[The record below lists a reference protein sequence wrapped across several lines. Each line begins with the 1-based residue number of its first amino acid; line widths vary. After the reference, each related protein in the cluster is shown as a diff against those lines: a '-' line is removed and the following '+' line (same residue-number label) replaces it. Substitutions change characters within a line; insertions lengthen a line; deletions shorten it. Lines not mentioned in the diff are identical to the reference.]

1 MAQGASPAAPSL
13 RLFHARRSRSFRAL
27 WMLEELAIPYQID
40 YLDLGKGEQKAPGF
54 LAINPS
60 GKVPTLLDGDVVI
73 SESGAICAYLADRY
87 PAARLAP
94 QLDSPARGAYLKWLF
109 YAAGCME
116 PALTDHALKRTAPPA
131 RAAWGE
137 YDAMVAI
144 VAGAVGRDRYLLG
157 DWFTAADIMVG
168 SIVRFGIAMKLLP
181 PRDEFA
187 GYVERLAQRPAFQRA
202 LASDLAS
209 RTAQ

>member
-1 MAQGASPAAPSL
+1 
-13 RLFHARRSRSFRAL
+13 
-27 WMLEELAIPYQID
+27 MLEELAIPYQID

-87 PAARLAP
+87 PAAHLAP
-94 QLDSPARGAYLKWLF
+94 HLDSPARGAYLKWLF

-116 PALTDHALKRTAPPA
+116 PALTDHALKRAAPPA
-131 RAAWGE
+131 QAAWGD

-157 DWFTAADIMVG
+157 DWFTAADVMVG
-168 SIVRFGIAMKLLP
+168 SIVRFGLALKLLP
-181 PRDEFA
+181 PREEFA